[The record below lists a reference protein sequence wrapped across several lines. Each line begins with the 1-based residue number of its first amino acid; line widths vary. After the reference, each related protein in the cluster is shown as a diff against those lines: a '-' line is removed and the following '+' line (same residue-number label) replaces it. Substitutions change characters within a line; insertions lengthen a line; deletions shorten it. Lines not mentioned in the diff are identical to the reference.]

1 MAQTVKRLTRDDALP
16 LSELL
21 AAYATETRRG
31 PPRVADRLYAE
42 RMMETPGLE
51 FHGAFEDGTLRAY
64 AAVLEL
70 PVISTGESKGQI
82 EDIFVDV
89 RARRAGHARTLLEA
103 LRAEG
108 RRRGWTELRW
118 TVPYN
123 SLSGEAFSKSL
134 EETKLGV
141 PARERQFVLDLS
153 PDA

>member
-1 MAQTVKRLTRDDALP
+1 MSAVKRLTKDDALA
-16 LSELL
+16 LSDLM
-21 AAYATETRRG
+21 AAYTTETRRG
-31 PPRVADRLYAE
+31 PPRVPDRLYAE
-42 RMMETPGLE
+42 QMMGQPGLE
-51 FHGAFEDGTLRAY
+51 FYGAFEGDALKAY

-70 PVISTGESKGQI
+70 PVVSTGETKAQI

-89 RARRAGHARTLLEA
+89 RARRAGHAKALLEA
-103 LRAEG
+103 LRAKG
-108 RRRGWTELRW
+108 REKGWTELRW

-141 PARERQFVLDLS
+141 PARERQFVLDLE